1 MQQMHVNRGLLGW
14 GVFFV
19 VLGVVPLA
27 VRAGAV
33 DPEVVRRAWELWP
46 LILVGIGLGLVLAR
60 TRLAILGTLVV
71 AVTFGLMGGAL
82 IATGV
87 GSAGGFTSCGF
98 GGGQVGD
105 AFQAQ
110 AGDFGGDA
118 SVRLE
123 MNCGEVNAVAA
134 DGTGWSVSGTSDG
147 GRNPE
152 LSGVG
157 DQLVVRAPGRSGVD
171 LAADPWRWQVTLPR
185 AVPVAVDLSVNA
197 GSGSLDLAGMSVPSL
212 SVSVNA
218 GDART
223 DLSSAGITEL
233 FDASVNA
240 GSLTALLPAPVG
252 TMKGSVS
259 VNAGSADLCVPE
271 GVALRFRAGDQAL
284 GSTNFQDRGMLR
296 SGNTWS
302 TLGYDAA
309 TSRIELDV
317 SVNLGSITL
326 DPEDGCD

>member
-1 MQQMHVNRGLLGW
+1 MRVNRGLMGW
-14 GVFFV
+14 GVFFI

-27 VRAGAV
+27 VQAGAL

-46 LILVGIGLGLVLAR
+46 LILIGIGLGLVLAR

-87 GSAGGFTSCGF
+87 GAAGGFTSCGF
-98 GGGQVGD
+98 GAGQGGE
-105 AFQAQ
+105 AFQTQTGA
-110 AGDFGGDA
+110 FGGDA
-118 SVRLE
+118 AVRLE
-123 MNCGEVNAVAA
+123 MNCGEVDAVAA
-134 DGTGWSVSGTSDG
+134 DVPGWSVAGTSDG
-147 GRNPE
+147 GMAPE
-152 LSGVG
+152 VSGRVNE
-157 DQLVVRAPGRSGVD
+157 LVVRAPGRSGVD

-185 AVPVAVDLSVNA
+185 AVPVAMDLSVNA

-223 DLSSAGITEL
+223 DLSSAGGTET

-252 TMKGSVS
+252 TLRGSIS
-259 VNAGSADLCVPE
+259 VNAGSADLCVPD
-271 GVALRFRAGDQAL
+271 GVALRFQASDQPL
-284 GSTNFQDRGMLR
+284 GSTNFEDRGLRR
-296 SGNTWS
+296 SGDTWS
-302 TLGYDAA
+302 TPGYDAA